1 MWGSIWSM
9 CLSSWPAVQDFQGR
23 ELVSP
28 QRVLSPLARVQG
40 SAPRNGHKVGMPLQ
54 ASSPLSLSVS
64 CDMATP
70 CLAGWCLV
78 HLSIAHVHITPCPI
92 IH

>member
-1 MWGSIWSM
+1 MEHVPV
-9 CLSSWPAVQDFQGR
+9 LLASSTGLPGKRAGWPTKS
-23 ELVSP
+23 LV
-28 QRVLSPLARVQG
+28 

-70 CLAGWCLV
+70 CLAGWCSV